1 MSNNDGRVTLDHGT
15 HVVKEALNSG
25 MPSYLDA
32 VCVYTNERRI
42 VGEYTGKRRGRGI
55 EGGIRERC
63 EEYMTND
70 DERDGEVR

>member
-1 MSNNDGRVTLDHGT
+1 MSNNDGRVTPDHGA

-42 VGEYTGKRRGRGI
+42 VGEYTGKEEGERDRGR
-55 EGGIRERC
+55 
-63 EEYMTND
+63 YK
-70 DERDGEVR
+70 GEV